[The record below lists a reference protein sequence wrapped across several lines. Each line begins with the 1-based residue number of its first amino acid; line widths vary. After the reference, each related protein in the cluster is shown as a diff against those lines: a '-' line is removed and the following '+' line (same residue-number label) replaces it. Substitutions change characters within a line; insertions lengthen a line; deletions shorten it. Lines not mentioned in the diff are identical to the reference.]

1 MVIQAL
7 DGEEIDD
14 AAMYPGLG
22 VTRTIDDA
30 RDPRMEDGPGA
41 HRARLQGDEQLA
53 TRQAI
58 VAEAACGIAQ
68 RGNFGMGSRIALA
81 DRAVEAPSDNLS
93 GPDHD
98 GADRHLPKAFCRA
111 RQGNGLA
118 HEEFVAE
125 TGAGFLAYSHSIVAG
140 GLPEMSYTTRLMPRT
155 SLMMR
160 FDTLPSRLCGNSA
173 QWAVMK
179 SCVCTARSATTYS

>member
-14 AAMYPGLG
+14 AAVHPGLG
-22 VTRTIDDA
+22 IACTIDDA
-30 RDPRMEDGPGA
+30 RDPRMEDGAGA
-41 HRARLQGDEQLA
+41 HRAGLQGHEQLA

-58 VAEAACGIAQ
+58 ISEAARGIAQ
-68 RGNFGMGSRIALA
+68 RGNFGMGGRIALA
-81 DRAVEAPSDNLS
+81 DRAVEAPSDNFS
-93 GPDHD
+93 GPHHD
-98 GADRHLPKAFCRA
+98 CADRHLAKTLRRA
-111 RQGNGLA
+111 GQGYGLA
-118 HEEFVAE
+118 HEKFVAE
-125 TGAGFLAYSHSIVAG
+125 SGAGFLVYSHSIVAG